1 MQTKDIRGWV
11 MFNLSLVLNS
21 DIMPEVTGAWVSFFS
36 GIAHFFVWLASVV
49 IKGLASLAFLIC
61 KLVMGLIDFMQFLV
75 QKLAGI
81 EVYMN
86 MEKFDVDSLKQ
97 SDIVFRF
104 LLSDTVAEVLRS
116 VFVVFIVLL
125 IVFTIFAI
133 IKNEYSAA
141 SSGSGDNLDHRKSWY
156 AAAKAVLTVILV
168 PVLLIMGIMGSNAIL
183 ASIAR
188 AYNVSGTLSLGGQ
201 VFVASSYDA
210 SLYRNYANNGV
221 RKYTSN
227 KVSFEYEGTTYTVNS
242 AMEVITPNSYSNS
255 KPFTGYMFTY
265 DGKTY
270 YLCKCDATDT
280 EMSGTSTI
288 YYNRAYYYYIKYVLG
303 AYIVES
309 NPAHDSEI
317 QDDFREKG
325 YNTTNIPSDDESI
338 ISNVK
343 EVYNDFI
350 GKWVWTKALSI
361 VNNVLTFGLLQE
373 DQAYLSENGFMIHKL
388 RDENGGSLLIDAAY
402 NTWSYNSIVATDL
415 SDWGSQNVSL
425 ETNTDTFTTLG
436 GRQRVA
442 TVVKNSSAWG
452 KLHDGGVDGF
462 HPLSVEYLAMA
473 DVMDFVL
480 ENGVTLYYVNANN
493 SNISYESGKVGLEY
507 RYRSTGDGGLQ
518 SAGFDGF
525 LVDYKNVG
533 RVAYKVDNDAVSEL
547 DGAVYV
553 VCYFDSTLNKYIP
566 VVNGEKIYDSK
577 GNSYLFSSSQYSRDY
592 KGVVIARGMFKDSS
606 QARATEPTY
615 LTSSMV
621 VGNKKTDFDS
631 KKATAL
637 KLDLLSS
644 SIGYNYLQQLT
655 TATTE
660 DVNYYNTLTPNVCD
674 KDEAG
679 WNFGDDNYYW
689 NGTNLIYCVNKS
701 FSGTDLN
708 ALYSHMADILVNKIC
723 ISDGGVGVKS
733 FEMVNDSMTSEIGK
747 CTFKIKRIGAGDSE
761 QTYTVTMKIDVAVI
775 NTKNGQA
782 YRYIVTPTIE
792 TITIPTSKK
801 IKGNPSYLIEFD
813 NDGKTYIY
821 SNSSTFKHIYTSGI
835 GLDKDQAVVAINKI
849 VEAFDVPSNYKLQ
862 FKLASGSLVDT
873 LTKDDLSDITGG
885 KFSLKIAF
893 VDKQSYNAER
903 YYQLSFDFEKWS
915 DTSYWTSE
923 NKKED
928 MTCRVILDTVLVAEG
943 DLSNKIVWE
952 NKKIDDNTRVV
963 YNVLGE
969 TLVNTNGD
977 GSYGDIAYIYSKD
990 NAKIYDNDNSN
1001 SFNQFNKEQTAKVLS
1016 NMINSF
1022 ISESGYKYQ
1031 FLILSVDDQGS
1042 FKIELKDKLAG
1053 SDLSDLENG
1062 QLKSI
1067 YLALVKTSDSE
1078 GGSGTSEI
1086 RRIYSLTFDFSAGA
1100 DSKYQDI
1107 INNST
1112 NENHYWKENG
1122 VNTEFE
1128 CRDVFIFL
1136 VSPVS
1141 DDPKFSMIHKAP
1153 EFEEDHFYNQ
1163 INYKTL
1169 KDEFFYYD
1177 NADGMK
1183 DANLSATV
1191 DTLAKSFVENIL
1203 NIENCKYVENSTT
1216 YSGNV
1221 EFAHDSTGSLVV
1233 NFSVIVG
1240 DESKYYYVDFSLSM
1254 SSYECINPLET
1265 QKRYLYKFDVNYNVY
1280 NTYNLY
1286 VGGKVGQV
1294 LNEEGNLV
1302 NLVITTKDL
1311 SYNGTDEYT
1320 ILEYADSS
1328 KNTTTTV
1335 YQYIYKEYT
1344 KTGTYFHTFNAV
1356 AGKSNVDDGKRFITG
1371 SIDEGTFNPS
1381 FGITS
1386 SGEIKETASASLQ
1399 EIDNVRKLVFS
1410 TAKMR
1415 IIYMPDFSAIFD
1427 PSKYKNDGTQGNTT
1441 AQVSAEDNILN
1452 QNEDFYTFLI
1462 VDTQNPI
1469 QDQAHYYTMEF
1480 NKNAE
1485 SIDWENVEIK
1495 AYTYSMGGETELGDG
1510 KNTAK
1515 EYIQSHFRM
1524 EIVDID
1530 LHNYQDISTK
1540 AIDEVNYY
1548 KTTIVTNNGRV
1559 INYSS
1564 RNALDN
1570 LTGDNSSS
1578 VFSAS
1583 VMEQRLIDKANNFNN
1598 NANVINIDYIDYH
1611 KAHDLDEIVTGIQKM
1626 ISNPIAVLCCRDDV
1640 TTAQIVADFHINLL
1654 SDTLGFKFTFRMPR
1668 FAFATVQK
1676 NTTDYSV
1683 LTLAKGQFS
1692 MDYNF
1697 EGYIALGNI
1706 YSVVDI
1712 NYLILLLAIIII
1724 FGILGKAVWGLIGRI
1739 YQITLLYLMMPL
1751 VASTL
1756 PIDEKGTRF
1765 ESWKKQMIDEVLSTY
1780 GVTIGLNF
1788 FFIILPVIRESTEIF
1803 TDADFVNMSST
1814 MKFFAGSP
1822 ERLNYICYILFM
1834 LVAFTLLN
1842 TVPKMV
1848 QEFTGHSKDVI
1859 SSGADLKAQT
1869 VKTVTEAGKKASDF
1883 ITGKT
1888 LVDGAVGTYKK
1899 AKGMAMGLIPGK
1911 AIYDEVQAKRKKN
1924 EEKKK
1929 AEEENRQKEN
1939 QKMAV
1944 DHARERADQEKVKF
1958 EEAKAKRAAAT
1969 AGAQQP
1975 PVSAGVGTSQG
1986 ATPSAQN
1993 ATRAD
1998 VAGDLDETAK
2008 QAIVNEAVSQSGEY
2022 TEVAMGMAEA
2032 AMEAADA
2039 QFGRTHD
2046 YVADREK
2053 EEAELKAAEKAQRD
2067 YEKSRIGKAEAD
2079 LENAME
2085 GNKTKRLNAKD
2096 IEEWNKTH
2104 GADDQISTK
2113 KITRDQFADEDKFR
2127 EARRKD
2133 RANREKARRQKAII
2147 EAENRFRDEKEG
2159 IKHGI
2164 GYSAMR
2170 TFIGGRKTWNQ
2181 RMKDAEKLQK
2191 EQEKHQQELTR
2202 LNQEQ
2207 ANKLKALDDEK
2218 KQIEN
2223 DRVKDSVASLTEYQI
2238 GTFTETQVRRALD
2251 NASYATYQ
2259 QKFNDM
2265 KNDPNNKFKDDQEI
2279 RKEVLTSMNE
2289 EANAMYD
2296 KQIADLKLDKRR
2308 KKINDSYKKKTEN
2321 ANKKLENAEDRLTKD
2336 RKGWV
2341 YTLGSVINTKVKP
2354 GLSKAKVPARWLA
2367 DKGHTFIAGHT
2378 EQDKETARDLL
2389 RKQREY
2395 RLNLEKANAE
2405 LKNAEKAEFANFV
2418 EDYKQIKNK
2427 NTENA
2432 KDMFDHLQKNRDL
2445 LTVMGFMNQKGLSKD
2460 FVNNEQKKNG
2470 WPEDEKQ
2477 KVVKIFDGFIKNSPR
2492 ITNPGSQSE
2501 LKQAQMAR
2509 NTAQQDLDLFNAK
2522 NKNSLK
2528 KAEQML
2534 NDKHIRSIGVVGEIK
2549 RAKNAIGNSVVS
2561 QKVKD
2566 VGQKVKDFGQA
2577 AKSWAKNKY
2586 NEKRIVAWHHD
2597 RAAAKA
2603 DAVAYTKQNANAV
2616 LEEKRKKD
2624 KSVEDLIDKTLSST
2638 RQRQQREIE
2647 ENLQKRIDRLRAKD
2661 KSKPFKA
2668 ANALKV
2674 TEMERLLKG
2683 FKAGTLTDAEKKQID
2698 KYLNFSAAKANAQY
2712 ERTQRRLSR
2721 YQATTSSRQR
2731 QSEKIEDLNKN
2742 TIRAYEDML
2751 RKGLAGI
2758 GMSQAEID
2766 ARINKYAKSNA
2777 NEFYKQMKQEINS
2790 ITATKQQA
2798 MQKALANGKS
2808 NLKLLTEIR
2817 QLNSLVGSMRTTD
2830 ARYRKDIVQLKES
2843 NRKLGKQL
2851 RSKKSA
2857 DALSSS
2863 IKLQVDNP
2871 YNNGGNNGNNGG
2883 NP

>member
-227 KVSFEYEGTTYTVNS
+227 KVSFEYAGKTYTVNS

-280 EMSGTSTI
+280 EVSGTSTI

-309 NPAHDSEI
+309 NPAHDSKI
-317 QDDFREKG
+317 QDYFREKG

-480 ENGVTLYYVNANN
+480 ENGVTLYYVNA
-493 SNISYESGKVGLEY
+493 SNRNINYEKGNMSISAKYQQGDK
-507 RYRSTGDGGLQ
+507 ST
-518 SAGFDGF
+518 SNVGFDGF

-533 RVAYKVDNDAVSEL
+533 RVAYSIKDGVNSEL
-547 DGAVYV
+547 DGATYIICYMDYETNQYV
-553 VCYFDSTLNKYIP
+553 PII
-566 VVNGEKIYDSK
+566 NGEKIYDSK

-615 LTSSMV
+615 IASTMI
-621 VGNKKTDFDS
+621 VGNKKTNFDS
-631 KKATAL
+631 KLSTVVKMDLIENTL
-637 KLDLLSS
+637 K
-644 SIGYNYLQQLT
+644 YNYVKQLT
-655 TATTE
+655 SATTDNVEFFDTVDPVEYEKTDSGDINASSPSYYWSGKQLIYYVKDKYKDGDQYKEWTDE
-660 DVNYYNTLTPNVCD
+660 DVKTVIY
-674 KDEAG
+674 KD
-679 WNFGDDNYYW
+679 
-689 NGTNLIYCVNKS
+689 LV
-701 FSGTDLN
+701 
-708 ALYSHMADILVNKIC
+708 DILVNEIG
-723 ISDGGVGVKS
+723 IADDGIDNIES
-733 FEMVNDSMTSEIGK
+733 FELVNDSIEGN
-747 CTFKIKRIGAGDSE
+747 TFQIKRIGASDDK
-761 QTYTVTMKIDVAVI
+761 YYKVTMDIAQENVKTIPKDVSSSGEKTTVDAVRFAVAPRIVNETDTAPKINLPGRGKEIEYIRSETVLNIIQKYSYKLVFDDTLNNIFKYYSNDNINIYTDGNNFSKIQIADMLNNIISTINSNPSDESVSSDKKLGFLVISLNNDLVEIKEKANLSEADITDVI
-775 NTKNGQA
+775 NNERYSVVISYGSKDKNIGERAIERLYKLSIDFTIGGADKQDTCEFGEEGSSIIGTRKVILGMNIEPINNPQFSVVSKNTMDIKDGAFYNRLIGDGKNTYERFYVGTDDAVRANNLQETTKSLA
-782 YRYIVTPTIE
+782 EEFTKSLKETFFDPTTVSLE
-792 TITIPTSKK
+792 LVENSVSYSGRVENSYDSY
-801 IKGNPSYLIEFD
+801 GNLKIEF
-813 NDGKTYIY
+813 
-821 SNSSTFKHIYTSGI
+821 
-835 GLDKDQAVVAINKI
+835 
-849 VEAFDVPSNYKLQ
+849 
-862 FKLASGSLVDT
+862 
-873 LTKDDLSDITGG
+873 
-885 KFSLKIAF
+885 
-893 VDKQSYNAER
+893 
-903 YYQLSFDFEKWS
+903 
-915 DTSYWTSE
+915 
-923 NKKED
+923 
-928 MTCRVILDTVLVAEG
+928 TV
-943 DLSNKIVWE
+943 
-952 NKKIDDNTRVV
+952 
-963 YNVLGE
+963 
-969 TLVNTNGD
+969 
-977 GSYGDIAYIYSKD
+977 
-990 NAKIYDNDNSN
+990 
-1001 SFNQFNKEQTAKVLS
+1001 KVS
-1016 NMINSF
+1016 
-1022 ISESGYKYQ
+1022 
-1031 FLILSVDDQGS
+1031 
-1042 FKIELKDKLAG
+1042 
-1053 SDLSDLENG
+1053 
-1062 QLKSI
+1062 
-1067 YLALVKTSDSE
+1067 
-1078 GGSGTSEI
+1078 
-1086 RRIYSLTFDFSAGA
+1086 GA
-1100 DSKYQDI
+1100 DS
-1107 INNST
+1107 SV
-1112 NENHYWKENG
+1112 ENG
-1122 VNTEFE
+1122 TQQVYYIDYTLSICGREQTSNKD
-1128 CRDVFIFL
+1128 RNNNKL
-1136 VSPVS
+1136 H
-1141 DDPKFSMIHKAP
+1141 KF
-1153 EFEEDHFYNQ
+1153 
-1163 INYKTL
+1163 
-1169 KDEFFYYD
+1169 
-1177 NADGMK
+1177 
-1183 DANLSATV
+1183 
-1191 DTLAKSFVENIL
+1191 
-1203 NIENCKYVENSTT
+1203 
-1216 YSGNV
+1216 
-1221 EFAHDSTGSLVV
+1221 
-1233 NFSVIVG
+1233 
-1240 DESKYYYVDFSLSM
+1240 
-1254 SSYECINPLET
+1254 
-1265 QKRYLYKFDVNYNVY
+1265 KFDVDCAVY
-1280 NTYNLY
+1280 NTFNIYQNEAVQTIYNGS
-1286 VGGKVGQV
+1286 GGAQ
-1294 LNEEGNLV
+1294 NLV
-1302 NLVITTKDL
+1302 VTVKDL
-1311 SYNGTDEYT
+1311 VTKGTDEYL
-1320 ILEYADSS
+1320 IKEYADSK
-1328 KNTTTTV
+1328 KNEKVTV
-1335 YQYIYKEYT
+1335 KQFDYKALGSVGRSIT
-1344 KTGTYFHTFNAV
+1344 LNSIHTGIKADTGV
-1356 AGKSNVDDGKRFITG
+1356 QFITG
-1371 SIDEGTFNPS
+1371 NY
-1381 FGITS
+1381 
-1386 SGEIKETASASLQ
+1386 SGETHTFTGNNLNSLTSKYGYNYA
-1399 EIDNVRKLVFS
+1399 EKLVFTTS
-1410 TAKMR
+1410 EMR
-1415 IIYMPDFSAIFD
+1415 IIYMPDFSFFKTENGLKDGEIVTKLKLTVIDTQNTVPGKD
-1427 PSKYKNDGTQGNTT
+1427 PDYYSIVIDKNAKDWDDCEIYKND
-1441 AQVSAEDNILN
+1441 SDSP
-1452 QNEDFYTFLI
+1452 
-1462 VDTQNPI
+1462 VDSSYI
-1469 QDQAHYYTMEF
+1469 R
-1480 NKNAE
+1480 
-1485 SIDWENVEIK
+1485 
-1495 AYTYSMGGETELGDG
+1495 
-1510 KNTAK
+1510 
-1515 EYIQSHFRM
+1515 EYLTSHFKM
-1524 EIVDID
+1524 EIVNVDMHSYLD
-1530 LHNYQDISTK
+1530 VSQNSSLQYSTTLLT
-1540 AIDEVNYY
+1540 DM
-1548 KTTIVTNNGRV
+1548 GRV
-1559 INYSS
+1559 INLLST
-1564 RNALDN
+1564 NAMDN
-1570 LTGDNSSS
+1570 LPGDGLTGLFD
-1578 VFSAS
+1578 ADT
-1583 VMEQRLIDKANNFNN
+1583 MQKRLQQKAKNFNDN
-1598 NANVINIDYIDYH
+1598 LIISYVDYKQYTKPNSAGDGNDAVAESVN
-1611 KAHDLDEIVTGIQKM
+1611 KLKE
-1626 ISNPIAVLCCRDDV
+1626 NPIAIDFCRDDV
-1640 TTAQIVADFHINLL
+1640 TTAQIVADFHINLF

-1842 TVPKMV
+1842 TVPTMV

-1859 SSGADLKAQT
+1859 SSGKDLKAQT

-2223 DRVKDSVASLTEYQI
+2223 DRVKDSVASLTKYQI
-2238 GTFTETQVRRALD
+2238 GTFTETQVKRALD
-2251 NASYATYQ
+2251 KASYATYQ

-2265 KNDPNNKFKDDQEI
+2265 KNDPNNKFKDDQKI
-2279 RKEVLTSMNE
+2279 RKEVLTSMNK

-2341 YTLGSVINTKVKP
+2341 YTLGSVINTKVIKP

-2395 RLNLEKANAE
+2395 RLNLAKAKAE
-2405 LKNAEKAEFANFV
+2405 LKNAEKAEFAKYANFV
-2418 EDYKQIKNK
+2418 KDYKQIKNK
-2427 NTENA
+2427 NTGNA
-2432 KDMFDHLQKNRDL
+2432 KDMFDHLQKNRDI

-2460 FVNNEQKKNG
+2460 FVNNKQKKNG
-2470 WPEDEKQ
+2470 WSEAEKQ

-2492 ITNPGSQSE
+2492 ITNPGSQRE

-2509 NTAQQDLDLFNAK
+2509 NKAQQDLDLFNAK

-2534 NDKHIRSIGVVGEIK
+2534 NGKHIRSIGVIGEIK
-2549 RAKNAIGNSVVS
+2549 RAKNAIGNSAVS

-2566 VGQKVKDFGQA
+2566 FGQNVKNVGQA

-2616 LEEKRKKD
+2616 LKEKRKKD
-2624 KSVEDLIDKTLSST
+2624 KSVEDLIGKTLSST

-2647 ENLQKRIDRLRAKD
+2647 ENLQKRIDRL
-2661 KSKPFKA
+2661 SKRDESKNKLSTAGFT
-2668 ANALKV
+2668 V

-2721 YQATTSSRQR
+2721 YQATTLSRQL
-2731 QSEKIEDLNKN
+2731 QSEKIKNLNKN
-2742 TIRAYEDML
+2742 TIRAYEDMV

-2777 NEFYKQMKQEINS
+2777 NEFYRQMKQEINS

-2863 IKLQVDNP
+2863 IKLQVNNP